1 MSDDKF
7 KGKLGRTRE
16 ESVPWWPEPKSAT
29 EGAPNIVIIYMD
41 DMGWSDPGCFGS
53 EIEAPNIDALAAR
66 GLRFNHYTTHPI
78 CSPAR
83 AALLTGMNA
92 HAVGSGWLSTNNM
105 GYPGYCGEIP
115 LDAPTLAETLRA
127 AGYETIMTG
136 KWHNTP
142 IRDSVPSG
150 PKHNWPSQRGFD
162 TFYGF
167 MAGEVH
173 YFFPTRMML
182 NNQAVPVDQYPRDY
196 YATDPADRPLFA
208 RHMEVYAAM
217 LDCVD
222 QNVGRLVDHLQ
233 SIGELDNTI
242 IVFSSDNGGT
252 DSGGPTGYFNN
263 NRRLSGLPPQPVEK
277 ERLKLDDFGGPRSVA
292 LYPAA
297 WGQVSNTPFPS
308 FKSYTGA
315 GGRRVSFILSWPAK
329 VRARGEISEQF
340 IHVTDVMPTL
350 LELAGVEPQKSIGAK
365 PALEMHGKSFAPLL
379 CGKSVAPART
389 EQYYE
394 CWANRAF
401 YRDGWLAR
409 SIQKRGEPINFD
421 NWTLHNMREDF
432 TESVDV
438 SAGFPDKLRELTE
451 AFDKAAWEHFVYP
464 LDNRTQIEIVSDVA
478 PAMRAPASQ
487 PRVFLPGSPSVHRA
501 DFLPLISN
509 RSFRI
514 ATRFALRRDDTGV
527 LWAVGDTIGGMVL
540 YVEDGLL
547 HFHYNGFGDARSF
560 RGVVVD
566 AGDHEAILE
575 YEATGNRQGH
585 GRLWLDG
592 VEKVAWTD
600 LSPTLMFGIFEG
612 LDVGLDRRAPVL
624 WDLYERHGAFGF
636 SGSIR
641 DVTVTPG

>member
-1 MSDDKF
+1 M
-7 KGKLGRTRE
+7 
-16 ESVPWWPEPKSAT
+16 PHW
-29 EGAPNIVIIYMD
+29 
-41 DMGWSDPGCFGS
+41 
-53 EIEAPNIDALAAR
+53 
-66 GLRFNHYTTHPI
+66 
-78 CSPAR
+78 
-83 AALLTGMNA
+83 
-92 HAVGSGWLSTNNM
+92 
-105 GYPGYCGEIP
+105 
-115 LDAPTLAETLRA
+115 
-127 AGYETIMTG
+127 
-136 KWHNTP
+136 
-142 IRDSVPSG
+142 DS
-150 PKHNWPSQRGFD
+150 
-162 TFYGF
+162 
-167 MAGEVH
+167 
-173 YFFPTRMML
+173 
-182 NNQAVPVDQYPRDY
+182 
-196 YATDPADRPLFA
+196 TDPADRPLFA
-208 RHMEVYAAM
+208 RHMEVYVAM